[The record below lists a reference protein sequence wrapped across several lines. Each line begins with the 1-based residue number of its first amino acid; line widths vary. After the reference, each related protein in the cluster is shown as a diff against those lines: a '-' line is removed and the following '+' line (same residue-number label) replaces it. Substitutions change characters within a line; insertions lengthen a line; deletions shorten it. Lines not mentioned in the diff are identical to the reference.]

1 MHFGRPTVRDAI
13 VLVLTDGDEVETPV
27 QQRANTLLSGTV
39 KTVGPVLRDVDFTA
53 TLSLLREMHRHA
65 VAS

>member
-1 MHFGRPTVRDAI
+1 M
-13 VLVLTDGDEVETPV
+13 LTDGDEVETPV